1 MTTALGWSCWQG
13 MHLGGRGHLGLVCG
27 GDPGRCMGDSCP
39 GNTQAKQT
47 WETPRVLAGLGQGL
61 IFTAVSDSPCCKR
74 RSRGAGPPPT
84 PTPTAGRHG
93 EKTRTQD
100 LGRGTRTGVL
110 GWSAPAAALATRTED
125 RRGSGET
132 GGAAATCV
140 ERQGR
145 GPRGGGVGG
154 HAWPQ
159 EGPGGTEDS
168 RSLLDQLL
176 RGLPLAR
183 GDKPSPSPV
192 QAGGPGWFL
201 SLLRPT
207 HPPPSAPSAGPDGFE
222 TEPRELSPPPK
233 PPPGSKPPPSHPHS
247 SVHSSPLWSW
257 ARLLPRS
264 PFKVNRAGAAQAS
277 FPPSPL
283 PSPPQQP

>member
-39 GNTQAKQT
+39 GNIQAKQT

-61 IFTAVSDSPCCKR
+61 IFTAVSDTLPQTQEQ
-74 RSRGAGPPPT
+74 RGGSPPPPPLQAGT
-84 PTPTAGRHG
+84 GRKPGPRTWAGGRARGSWAGRHQQRRWRPG
-93 EKTRTQD
+93 PRAQAG
-100 LGRGTRTGVL
+100 LWR
-110 GWSAPAAALATRTED
+110 D
-125 RRGSGET
+125 RRRCGDLCGEAGPWSPGRWG
-132 GGAAATCV
+132 GGARLAS
-140 ERQGR
+140 GR
-145 GPRGGGVGG
+145 ARGNRGL
-154 HAWPQ
+154 
-159 EGPGGTEDS
+159 
-168 RSLLDQLL
+168 RSLLDQLP

-247 SVHSSPLWSW
+247 SVRSSPLWSW
-257 ARLLPRS
+257 SRLLPRS

-277 FPPSPL
+277 FPPSP
-283 PSPPQQP
+283 QQP

>member
-61 IFTAVSDSPCCKR
+61 MFTAVSDSPCCKR
-74 RSRGAGPPPT
+74 RSRGAGPHPHPHCRQARGENQDPGLGQGDAHGGPGLVGT
-84 PTPTAGRHG
+84 SSGAGD
-93 EKTRTQD
+93 QD
-100 LGRGTRTGVL
+100 RGH
-110 GWSAPAAALATRTED
+110 

-145 GPRGGGVGG
+145 GPRGGGGG
-154 HAWPQ
+154 HVWPQ

-168 RSLLDQLL
+168 RSLLDQLPL
-176 RGLPLAR
+176 GLPLAR

-247 SVHSSPLWSW
+247 SVRSSPLWSW

-277 FPPSPL
+277 FPPSP
-283 PSPPQQP
+283 QQP